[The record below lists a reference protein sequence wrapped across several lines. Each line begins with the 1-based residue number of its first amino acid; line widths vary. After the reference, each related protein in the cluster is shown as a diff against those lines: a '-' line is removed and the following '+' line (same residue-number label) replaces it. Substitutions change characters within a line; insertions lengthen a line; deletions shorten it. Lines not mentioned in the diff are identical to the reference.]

1 MYHAIKYPIAIIW
14 SSSIAYIIYSAH
26 IKNQRSKN
34 DLRNYRLENK
44 FKDADYNPFRQ
55 L

>member
-1 MYHAIKYPIAIIW
+1 MYHVIQYPIAVIW

-26 IKNQRSKN
+26 ANNQRKN
-34 DLRNYRLENK
+34 ALRNYRLENK

>member
-1 MYHAIKYPIAIIW
+1 MYHFIKYPIAVIW
-14 SSSIAYIIYSAH
+14 PSSIAYIIYSAH
-26 IKNQRSKN
+26 ANNQRKN
-34 DLRNYRLENK
+34 ALRNYRLENK